1 MKTESEQ
8 KVPFNDLLSS
18 NQPSIILGRQLKP
31 GLLPMVP
38 ELAKQT
44 RSDMINSVVAPIAQV
59 KQEPEVSTICGEHSC
74 TPIPTMSSSMSK
86 CKIVGP

>member
-1 MKTESEQ
+1 MGKPVSIAQTESEQ

-18 NQPSIILGRQLKP
+18 NQPAIILGRQLKP

-59 KQEPEVSTICGEHSC
+59 KQEPQVS
-74 TPIPTMSSSMSK
+74 
-86 CKIVGP
+86 